1 MEADFV
7 IIGAG
12 SAGSAIA
19 YRLSESGA
27 SVLVIEHGGTDA
39 GLFIQMPALSD
50 EHAPLRLGVPV

>member
-12 SAGSAIA
+12 SAGSAMT

-39 GLFIQMPALSD
+39 GPSFRCLPRCPI
-50 EHAPLRLGVPV
+50 R